1 MYSLILFCSVPFVMD
16 LSEVIVEIVKTN
28 TTDYLTVSELDN
40 ISNISA
46 FKLLE
51 N

>member
-1 MYSLILFCSVPFVMD
+1 MYSLILFCSVPFVMA
-16 LSEVIVEIVKTN
+16 LSEVIVEIVKTG
-28 TTDYLTVSELDN
+28 TTDYLTVSKLN
-40 ISNISA
+40 NISA